1 MRLSYDK
8 LWKLLIANKMRK
20 SDLMKA
26 AKLSQHIMSKMGRNE
41 SIELK
46 YLMNICLVF
55 HCDIGDIVSVIEEST
70 EDNHL

>member
-20 SDLMKA
+20 SDLMRA
-26 AKLSQHIMSKMGRNE
+26 ARISQHIMSKLGRNE
-41 SIELK
+41 PVDIK

-55 HCDIGDIVSVIEEST
+55 HCDIGDVVEFIESG
-70 EDNHL
+70 N

>member
-8 LWKLLIANKMRK
+8 LWKLLITNKMRK

-41 SIELK
+41 SVELK

-55 HCDIGDIVSVIEEST
+55 HCNIGDLVDCVEP
-70 EDNHL
+70 